1 MKKVIILCLFTTC
14 FLNHSFSQNNIDSL
28 NAKIDSL
35 EKRLNNENYTRIPN
49 KDFDNVLSERVN
61 EEVSD
66 QIDNVKKWIAIIEGL
81 IILCLGFLAK
91 YYFKDLVQKELNTTS
106 EKLEA
111 NIKDFIDKRLTESIG
126 VIWEDVASNFLSK
139 AKELNYQDES
149 IINSISHFLETE
161 NLKVNDDIKSE
172 LITALVRSYFYS
184 AKKDKV
190 ERLMQIITK
199 YENEKIKIKPETY
212 ADAAIVFCDNYEYFG
227 TQNFYNS
234 SVEYA
239 DKSINALP
247 DYGVAYAIKFELYLI
262 SYKKAGDDA
271 TEKATALDNV
281 KKLFRAVSNNK
292 SDVVCAEAIVRF
304 EDDTYLKDYLDELNK
319 QFASEMKEM
328 TQRAFNYLTK
338 TPSYR
343 TNNSIAKQV
352 FDRLTQEGYVA
363 TS

>member
-1 MKKVIILCLFTTC
+1 MKKVIFFCLLATC
-14 FLNHSFSQNNIDSL
+14 CFNYSFSQGNIDSL

-35 EKRLNNENYTRIPN
+35 ERKLNNENYTRIPN
-49 KDFDNVLSERVN
+49 KDFDNILSQKVN

-81 IILCLGFLAK
+81 IVLCLGFFAK
-91 YYFKDLVQKELNTTS
+91 YYFKDMVQKELKETS
-106 EKLEA
+106 AKLEA
-111 NIKDFIDKRLTESIG
+111 SINDLIDKRLTESIG
-126 VIWEDVASNFLSK
+126 IIWDDVASNLLSK
-139 AKELNYQDES
+139 AKQSNYQDDS

-161 NLKVNDDIKSE
+161 NLKVSDDLKSE

-247 DYGVAYAIKFELYLI
+247 DYGVAYAIKFEVFLI

-271 TEKATALDNV
+271 TEKANALDNI
-281 KKLFRAVSNNK
+281 KRLFRSISNNK

-304 EDDTYLKDYLDELNK
+304 EDDTYLKDYLGELNK
-319 QFASEMKEM
+319 QFTNEMKEM
-328 TQRAFNYLTK
+328 NQRAFNYLIR
-338 TPSYR
+338 TPTYIN
-343 TNNSIAKQV
+343 TNPLAKQV
-352 FDRLTQEGYVA
+352 FDRFTQQGYVA
-363 TS
+363 VV